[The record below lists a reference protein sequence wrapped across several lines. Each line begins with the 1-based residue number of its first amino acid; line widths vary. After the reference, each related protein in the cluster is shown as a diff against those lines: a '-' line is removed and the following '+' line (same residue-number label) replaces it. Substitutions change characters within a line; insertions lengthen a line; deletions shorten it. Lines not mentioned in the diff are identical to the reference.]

1 MLDSKSIVASTEQR
15 TKGRRAVVDVSR
27 SELPELLTKPMILK
41 QFLPCGHR
49 TLFRWMASGVFPKPD
64 ISIGGKVRYWRKST
78 ILAWIDAQC
87 EATRGNA

>member
-1 MLDSKSIVASTEQR
+1 MSDSKSVVASMEAD
-15 TKGRRAVVDVSR
+15 TKARAAVVEVSR
-27 SELPELLTKPMILK
+27 AELPELLTKPMILK

-78 ILAWIDAQC
+78 ILAWIDSMS
-87 EATRGNA
+87 EATRRKA